1 MSPASMAAVHKAAF
15 TRSRPWSTR
24 EFADLLA
31 GKGCF
36 AVGDARAFALA
47 RIVADEA
54 ELLTIATR
62 PEHRRQG
69 LARALMANLHE
80 IAAGQGAI
88 RCFLDVAA
96 DNRAAIALYRSLG
109 YDVTGR
115 RAQYYRRADGT
126 HTDAI
131 AMTVRLPWRQPENS

>member
-1 MSPASMAAVHKAAF
+1 MSPADMAAIHKAAF
-15 TRSRPWSTR
+15 ARSRPWSAQ
-24 EFADLLA
+24 EFAGLTA

-36 AVGDARAFALA
+36 AVGDTRAFALV

-80 IAAGQGAI
+80 IAARHGAT

-96 DNRAAIALYRSLG
+96 DNRAAIALYESLG

-126 HTDAI
+126 QTDAI
-131 AMTVRLPWRQPENS
+131 VMTLRLPSR